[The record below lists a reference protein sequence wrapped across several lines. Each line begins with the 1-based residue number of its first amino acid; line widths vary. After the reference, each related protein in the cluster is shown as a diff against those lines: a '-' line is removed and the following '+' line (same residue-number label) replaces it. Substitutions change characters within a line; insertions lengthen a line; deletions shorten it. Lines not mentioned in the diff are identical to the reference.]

1 MRSRSVPSSPHQ
13 RLTREITKSAGESFK
28 VGVSH
33 GSVATT
39 SLLLEPSTQI
49 FIPREPDR
57 SRLGIK
63 APNVFRFEISN
74 QHSSHDAPQILRT
87 A

>member
-1 MRSRSVPSSPHQ
+1 M
-13 RLTREITKSAGESFK
+13 
-28 VGVSH
+28 SH

-63 APNVFRFEISN
+63 ARNVFRFEISN
-74 QHSSHDAPQILRT
+74 QHISHDASPKYYVQHEGMAET
-87 A
+87 